1 MQPEEARGKPTLV
14 WVEDS
19 EEFRATD
26 EDHLTHVGRLPTRDV
41 VPHPRATCGDENH
54 GESASSS
61 PPAHTHTEHTHTE
74 HTHSHR
80 ACTHTEHTHRAHTHI
95 EHVHTQS
102 THTQS
107 SHSQCTHTEHTQST
121 HTEHT
126 LT

>member
-61 PPAHTHTEHTHTE
+61 PPTHTHTE

-107 SHSQCTHTEHTQST
+107 SHSQSTHTEHTQST